1 MGGGRRG
8 GKRLKAKMKKSIK
21 NSYIDRH
28 ILSVSVSLKTQ
39 NRNPYYISKESGRF
53 KNKIPKQSNLRQKR
67 ILNLN
72 IPLCFFCIGCLLIGM
87 GPTLR
92 CGLCAQ

>member
-53 KNKIPKQSNLRQKR
+53 KNKIPKQSNLRQKKNFKSKYT
-67 ILNLN
+67 IV
-72 IPLCFFCIGCLLIGM
+72 LLLHWLSTDRHG
-87 GPTLR
+87 TYT
-92 CGLCAQ
+92 

>member
-28 ILSVSVSLKTQ
+28 ILSVSASLKTQ
-39 NRNPYYISKESGRF
+39 NRNPYYISKELGRF
-53 KNKIPKQSNLRQKR
+53 KNPQTKQFETKKR

>member
-1 MGGGRRG
+1 MGGGRG
-8 GKRLKAKMKKSIK
+8 GKRLKAKTKKSIN

-28 ILSVSVSLKTQ
+28 IFSVSVSLKTQ
-39 NRNPYYISKESGRF
+39 NRNPYYTSKESGRF
-53 KNKIPKQSNLRQKR
+53 KNKIPKQSNLRQKK
-67 ILNLN
+67 LNLN